1 VEEILP
7 RVTLTADIKDLH
19 NGFFTQRASDDMEA
33 VFRKLML
40 DQPPLGQ
47 FAELQPP
54 KGRPPLAGPCAHC
67 GAEESLQWNSGPGTH
82 PALPHTLAPPLAI
95 PLKLTSMSHL
105 PACAKRCWTLSGD
118 GELDT
123 DGTLAAGQFICMRCY
138 DWHRR
143 YNGELPSEEVIKRLM
158 AGERAAPKLAGPC
171 ANPNC
176 GAEETSDWRSGP
188 GAHPILPHTLT
199 CSVSHYPL
207 EAHLYVAPSSV
218 AKRCSDAEWSR

>member
-1 VEEILP
+1 MEEILP
-7 RVTLTADIKDLH
+7 RVTLTADIKDLQS
-19 NGFFTQRASDDMEA
+19 GFFTQRASDDMEA
-33 VFRKLML
+33 GFRKLML

-54 KGRPPLAGPCAHC
+54 KGRPP
-67 GAEESLQWNSGPGTH
+67 
-82 PALPHTLAPPLAI
+82 
-95 PLKLTSMSHL
+95 
-105 PACAKRCWTLSGD
+105 
-118 GELDT
+118 
-123 DGTLAAGQFICMRCY
+123 
-138 DWHRR
+138 
-143 YNGELPSEEVIKRLM
+143 
-158 AGERAAPKLAGPC
+158 LAGPC

-218 AKRCSDAEWSR
+218 RETLLGR